1 MVQNMKIALVLT
13 AAGSSTRF
21 GGDKLAYPIDGK
33 PMLLHALELYA
44 RLSDRFVSRVLVLKS
59 GAKERR
65 EIAERMGYRVDENP
79 QPERGLA
86 SSVIIGTE
94 KAQACAP
101 DGILYAVGDQPHVR
115 TETVEKLLSAFEA
128 DPTRIVAPTANGKR
142 GNPVLFPKALVPELL
157 KLNGD
162 VGGSQVI
169 QRHAD
174 LLVTVPATA
183 EELTDIDTR
192 ASSKDRFTALHGN
205 ILTVPRLGEIEAVKS
220 GYIVL
225 DGEGMIEGVYET
237 LPERF
242 RSAQLADYGDALIM
256 QSFCD
261 MHLHAPQYPMLGMG
275 MDLPLL
281 DWLNTYTFRTEA
293 NFQDPAYAQEH
304 YRKLAA
310 RLVGYGTT
318 RVCMFSSLHT
328 DATLIL
334 MEELERAGISGYV
347 GKVNMDRNSPDYY
360 RETTEES
367 KRETLRWLDAC
378 DRFTKVR
385 PMITP
390 RFTPSCSN
398 ELMEWLG
405 KLANERNLPVQ
416 SHLSENTS
424 EIAWVKELHPDCAQY
439 WETYDKYGLWKPG
452 TLMAHC
458 IHSDA
463 REREA
468 MKRCG
473 VTVVHCADSNTNLC
487 SGVAPIRQMLD
498 EGVKVVLGSDIAGG
512 AHLSMLNV
520 IQMSIRASKIKRIET
535 AWQTPFLSVSEGYYL
550 GTTAGA
556 AYFGDKPGFQ
566 PGDKL
571 HAVVIDDR
579 EYPDTARLTLKERFD
594 RAVYIAEPKDIVAV
608 YGAGKR
614 LK

>member
-1 MVQNMKIALVLT
+1 MKIALVLT
-13 AAGSSTRF
+13 AAGNSTRF

-44 RLSDRFVSRVLVLKS
+44 RLSDRFVSRVAVLKAD
-59 GAKERR
+59 AKERR
-65 EIAERMGYRVDENP
+65 EAAERMEYRVAVNP
-79 QPERGLA
+79 DPERGMA
-86 SSVIIGTE
+86 SSVVIGTQE
-94 KAQACAP
+94 ALKSEP
-101 DGILYAVGDQPHVR
+101 DAILYAVGDQPRVR
-115 TETVEKLLSAFEA
+115 EETVLRLLEAFQK
-128 DPTRIVAPTANGKR
+128 DPTRIVAPIADGRR
-142 GNPVLFPKALVPELL
+142 GNPVLFPKSFFPELL
-157 KLNGD
+157 ALTGD
-162 VGGSQVI
+162 VGGSMVI
-169 QRHAD
+169 RRHED
-174 LLVTVPATA
+174 RLTVVEVPA
-183 EELTDIDTR
+183 EELRDIDTR
-192 ASSKDRFTALHGN
+192 ETRSERFYVLHGN
-205 ILTVPRLGEIEAVKS
+205 ILTVPALGKIEAIKS

-225 DGEGMIEGVYET
+225 NGDGVIEGVFET

-242 RSAQLADYGDALIM
+242 RSAQLSDFGDALIM
-256 QSFCD
+256 QSFAD

-293 NFQDPAYAQEH
+293 NFKDPDYAREH

-334 MEELERAGISGYV
+334 MEALERAGITGYV
-347 GKVNMDRNSPDYY
+347 GKVNMDRNSPAYY
-360 RETTEES
+360 CETAEES

-378 DRFTKVR
+378 DRFTKIR
-385 PMITP
+385 PIITP
-390 RFTPSCSN
+390 RFTPSCSD

-405 KLANERNLPVQ
+405 RIANERDLPVQ

-424 EIAWVKELHPDCAQY
+424 EIAWVRSLHPDCAQY

-458 IHSDA
+458 VHSDA

-468 MKRCG
+468 MKRYG

-487 SGVAPIRQMLD
+487 SGVASVRTMLD
-498 EGVKVVLGSDIAGG
+498 EGIDVVLGSDIAGG

-520 IQMSIRASKIKRIET
+520 IQMSIRTSKVKRIESE
-535 AWQTPFLSVSEGYYL
+535 WQTPFLSVAEGFYL

-556 AYFGDKPGFQ
+556 LYFGAKSGFAK
-566 PGDKL
+566 GDKL

-579 EYPDTARLTLKERFD
+579 EYPDTARMTLKERFD

-608 YGAGKR
+608 YGEGKR